1 MKASTLL
8 LIVGLATLGTSC
20 GQDAASKKLAD
31 ETEARV
37 VASIKQVLVQ
47 VQVPAQGEILG
58 QAHTWYQSSEV
69 PNIIKLDP
77 GAEAVY
83 RDHAAILQEV
93 ATNQSKLASDP
104 ILTPAQG
111 QGIRSGYQKL
121 VDESSANVAQLTN
134 LASNKTTMSEAEQRT
149 FVRELAKKEN
159 HQLALVK
166 YFTRRTAS
174 TIDLKTRQKKSDE
187 ANIKMWGHK

>member
-8 LIVGLATLGTSC
+8 LLAGLATLGTSC

-47 VQVPAQGEILG
+47 APAQAGALDPV
-58 QAHTWYQSSEV
+58 HTWYQSSEV

-83 RDHAAILQEV
+83 KAHASILQEV
-93 ATNQSKLASDP
+93 ATNETKLASDP

-121 VDESSANVAQLTN
+121 VDESTGNVAQLTN

-149 FVRELAKKEN
+149 FVGELAKKET
-159 HQLALVK
+159 HQLELVK
-166 YFTRRTAS
+166 YFTRRTAR
-174 TIDLKTRQKKSDE
+174 TIDLKNRQKRSAE
-187 ANIKMWGHK
+187 YNMKMWGHE

>member
-8 LIVGLATLGTSC
+8 LIFGLASLGTSC

-47 VQVPAQGEILG
+47 APAQGEILG

-149 FVRELAKKEN
+149 FVGELAKKEN
-159 HQLALVK
+159 HQLELVR